1 MRQFFRERKQL
12 SEEQVNKGDK
22 FPKKLYRW
30 VGGRYNIDDYALST
44 ELITLIGHRK
54 EFLALALRHSLQT
67 LALGQFTLVIQLIT
81 TKLSVTD
88 SWTREKIN
96 FERC

>member
-44 ELITLIGHRK
+44 E
-54 EFLALALRHSLQT
+54 FLALALRHSLQT
-67 LALGQFTLVIQLIT
+67 LALGQFTLVT
-81 TKLSVTD
+81 
-88 SWTREKIN
+88 
-96 FERC
+96 